1 GMSDI
6 YLAQDTHTDH
16 DVVIKMVHN
25 SNHEYC
31 ERFHGEVQTTSTLH
45 HDHIL
50 PTFTYGKY
58 ASWSY
63 MVSPYIEEGTLHDR
77 LLQGPLSLRETGLIL
92 TQLVSA
98 LQFAHDHGIIHR
110 DLKPSNIL
118 LQNKEHVYL
127 ADFGLAQHVDRDDG
141 LTVTEYLIGTPEYMA
156 PELAEEKATVK
167 SDIYAL
173 GVILYQLLTGRV
185 PFKGSTPIGTYLK
198 HIRERPL
205 SPTMLNPAI
214 PEEIADVILRA
225 LEKNPG
231 HRYNSAHDL
240 AQAYQHA
247 LVQSEY
253 RANRHET
260 SSSLLALVPTSTIP
274 IETAHKRKLPSWSL
288 LSLIAAFGFVVIP
301 TILGIACYHFTFPH
315 FHAASKNVAP
325 MQLQKIDIASP
336 YAQPT
341 SVATVV
347 PAPALRTTPVIPK
360 HEVISPYNNRS
371 SSFLQQFHRT
381 QQTDPDEKELQ
392 DKNHHDDHHKKYE

>member
-1 GMSDI
+1 
-6 YLAQDTHTDH
+6 
-16 DVVIKMVHN
+16 
-25 SNHEYC
+25 
-31 ERFHGEVQTTSTLH
+31 
-45 HDHIL
+45 
-50 PTFTYGKY
+50 
-58 ASWSY
+58 
-63 MVSPYIEEGTLHDR
+63 
-77 LLQGPLSLRETGLIL
+77 
-92 TQLVSA
+92 
-98 LQFAHDHGIIHR
+98 
-110 DLKPSNIL
+110 
-118 LQNKEHVYL
+118 
-127 ADFGLAQHVDRDDG
+127 
-141 LTVTEYLIGTPEYMA
+141 
-156 PELAEEKATVK
+156 
-167 SDIYAL
+167 
-173 GVILYQLLTGRV
+173 
-185 PFKGSTPIGTYLK
+185 
-198 HIRERPL
+198 
-205 SPTMLNPAI
+205 MLNPAI